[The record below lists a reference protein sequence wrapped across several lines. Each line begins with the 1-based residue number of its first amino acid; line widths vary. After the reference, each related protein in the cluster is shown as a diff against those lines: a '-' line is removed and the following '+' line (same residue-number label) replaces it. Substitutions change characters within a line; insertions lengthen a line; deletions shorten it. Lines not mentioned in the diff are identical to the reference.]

1 MANQNNSYPCTC
13 VCSRSN
19 ATKFKHAFFVK
30 SYLYY
35 STKVFT
41 VETGGNKRVIVSGY
55 KIFRDLFVK
64 NAAFTSVHNTQGRDK
79 ALQQRFK
86 YAPGDNC

>member
-41 VETGGNKRVIVSGY
+41 VETGGNKRVVVSG
-55 KIFRDLFVK
+55 FVK
-64 NAAFTSVHNTQGRDK
+64 NAAFTSVRNTHGRNK
-79 ALQQRFK
+79 AL
-86 YAPGDNC
+86 